1 MKYNSFEIAMLIK
14 EIYASTIEI
23 VNENLKESSL
33 THQQTMVIKLIAH
46 KEKVTISQLCKEMSL
61 AKGTVSGIVSRL
73 ETADYVKK
81 VKYDNDKRNT
91 YVEFSN
97 KGYEYAKNFRN
108 EINKSFDKIFE
119 NFTDEEVKKTKED
132 LIELRNKLKGDNKNE

>member
-1 MKYNSFEIAMLIK
+1 MKHDSFEIAMLIK

-23 VNENLKESSL
+23 VNQNLKGSSL

-46 KEKVTISQLCKEMSL
+46 KGKVTISELCQEMSL
-61 AKGTVSGIVSRL
+61 AKGTISGIVSRL
-73 ETADYVKK
+73 ESADYVKK

-108 EINKSFDKIFE
+108 EINKSFDKVFE
-119 NFTDEEVKKTKED
+119 NFTNEEVKKTKKD

>member
-1 MKYNSFEIAMLIK
+1 MKHDSFEIAMLIK

-23 VNENLKESSL
+23 VNQNLKGGSL
-33 THQQTMVIKLIAH
+33 THQQTMVIKLMAH
-46 KEKVTISQLCKEMSL
+46 KGKVTISELCQEMSL
-61 AKGTVSGIVSRL
+61 AKGTISGIVSRL
-73 ETADYVKK
+73 ESADYVKK

-108 EINKSFDKIFE
+108 EINKSFDKVFE
-119 NFTDEEVKKTKED
+119 NFTNEEVKKTKKD

>member
-1 MKYNSFEIAMLIK
+1 MKHDSFEIAMLIK

-23 VNENLKESSL
+23 VNQNLKGSSL

-46 KEKVTISQLCKEMSL
+46 KGKVTISELCKEMSL
-61 AKGTVSGIVSRL
+61 AKGTISGIVSRL
-73 ETADYVKK
+73 ESADYVKK

-91 YVEFSN
+91 YVEFSD
-97 KGYEYAKNFRN
+97 KGYEYAKSFRN
-108 EINKSFDKIFE
+108 EINKSFDKVFE
-119 NFTDEEVKKTKED
+119 NFTDEEVKKTKKD

>member
-1 MKYNSFEIAMLIK
+1 MKHDSFEIAMLIK

-23 VNENLKESSL
+23 VNENLKGSSL

-46 KEKVTISQLCKEMSL
+46 KGKVTISELCQEMSL
-61 AKGTVSGIVSRL
+61 AKGTISGIVSRL
-73 ETADYVKK
+73 ERADYVKK

-91 YVEFSN
+91 YVEFSD

-119 NFTDEEVKKTKED
+119 NFTEDEVKKTKKN
-132 LIELRNKLKGDNKNE
+132 LIELRNKLKGDNKSE

>member
-1 MKYNSFEIAMLIK
+1 MKYDSFEIAMLIK

-23 VNENLKESSL
+23 VNENLKGSSL

-46 KEKVTISQLCKEMSL
+46 KEKVTISELCHEMSL
-61 AKGTVSGIVSRL
+61 AKGTISGIVSRL
-73 ETADYVKK
+73 EKADYVKK

-91 YVEFSN
+91 YVEFSV

-119 NFTDEEVKKTKED
+119 NFTEDEVKKTKNN
-132 LIELRNKLKGDNKNE
+132 LIELRNKLKGDNKSE

>member
-1 MKYNSFEIAMLIK
+1 MKHDSFEIAMLIK

-23 VNENLKESSL
+23 VNQNLKGSSL

-46 KEKVTISQLCKEMSL
+46 KGKVTISELCQEMSL
-61 AKGTVSGIVSRL
+61 AKGTISGIVSRL
-73 ETADYVKK
+73 ESANYVKK

-91 YVEFSN
+91 YVEFSD
-97 KGYEYAKNFRN
+97 KGYEYTKNFRN

-119 NFTDEEVKKTKED
+119 NFTDKEVKKTKND

>member
-1 MKYNSFEIAMLIK
+1 MKYDSFEIAMLIK

-23 VNENLKESSL
+23 VNDNLKESGL

-46 KEKVTISQLCKEMSL
+46 KGKITISELCKEMSL

-73 ETADYVKK
+73 EAANYVKK
-81 VKYDNDKRNT
+81 IKYDNDKRNT
-91 YVEFSN
+91 YVEFSD
-97 KGYEYAKNFRN
+97 KGYEFARDFRN

-119 NFTDEEVKKTKED
+119 NFTDDEVKETKKN
-132 LIELRNKLKGDNKNE
+132 LIELRNKLKRR

>member
-1 MKYNSFEIAMLIK
+1 MKYDSFEIAMLIK

>member
-1 MKYNSFEIAMLIK
+1 MKHDSFEIAMLIK

-23 VNENLKESSL
+23 VNYNLRDNGL

-46 KEKVTISQLCKEMSL
+46 KGRVTISELCKEMSL

-73 ETADYVKK
+73 EAADYIRKIK
-81 VKYDNDKRNT
+81 IDNDKRNT

-97 KGYEYAKNFRN
+97 KGMEYAKNFKHD
-108 EINKSFDKIFE
+108 INKSFDKIFE
-119 NFTDEEVKKTKED
+119 NFTEDEVKETKEN
-132 LIELRNKLKGDNKNE
+132 LIKLRNKLKGEKKNG

>member
-1 MKYNSFEIAMLIK
+1 MKYDSFEIAMLIK

-23 VNENLKESSL
+23 VNDNLKESGL

-46 KEKVTISQLCKEMSL
+46 KGKITISELCKEMSL

-73 ETADYVKK
+73 EAADYVKK
-81 VKYDNDKRNT
+81 IKYDNDKRNT
-91 YVEFSN
+91 YVEFSD
-97 KGYEYAKNFRN
+97 KGYEFARDFRN

-119 NFTDEEVKKTKED
+119 NFTDDEVKETKKN
-132 LIELRNKLKGDNKNE
+132 LIELRNKLKRR

>member
-1 MKYNSFEIAMLIK
+1 MKYDSFEIAMLIK

-23 VNENLKESSL
+23 VNDNLKDSGL
-33 THQQTMVIKLIAH
+33 THQQIMVIKLIAH
-46 KEKVTISQLCKEMSL
+46 KDKVTISELCKEMSL

-73 ETADYVKK
+73 EAADYVKK

-97 KGYEYAKNFRN
+97 KGYEFAKEFRN

-119 NFTDEEVKKTKED
+119 NFTDDEVKETKEN
-132 LIELRNKLKGDNKNE
+132 LMKLRNKLKRR